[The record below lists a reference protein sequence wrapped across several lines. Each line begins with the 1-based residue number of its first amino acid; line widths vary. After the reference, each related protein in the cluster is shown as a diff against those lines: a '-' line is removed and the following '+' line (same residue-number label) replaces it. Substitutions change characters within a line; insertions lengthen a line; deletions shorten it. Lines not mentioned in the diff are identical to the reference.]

1 MANFL
6 SKCLVCQQVK
16 ESRQKPAGL
25 LQPLS
30 GPECKLTKSA
40 HFIPEKSTY
49 TTSKWAQLYLIEIVR
64 LHGVTILAS
73 IGTRSPVYWDEVGE
87 QRLMDTEL
95 VQFTNEAIQKIKP
108 RTQAAHSRQKSYAD
122 VRWKDLEFDVGDNVF
137 LKVAPMKDVLQF
149 KKKGKKYVTD
159 PSHVV
164 DYEPLKIDENLS
176 YAEQPV
182 EILARGIK
190 MLRNKGI
197 ALVKVLWWNYKVE
210 EATWEREDGMRA
222 RYPELFEDKSSL
234 RREECNAPK
243 ILRNACLPSQ
253 SSSSSSCFLNPSLPL
268 FSSHHAP
275 ASSHPSPPLR
285 KVPQSSS
292 PHKAPPLNS
301 ICFHL
306 HPYAHPVSIARES

>member
-6 SKCLVCQQVK
+6 SKCLVCQQD
-16 ESRQKPAGL
+16 L
-25 LQPLS
+25 LRTL
-30 GPECKLTKSA
+30 KDFTVIWVVVDRLTKSA

-64 LHGVTILAS
+64 LHKVTVLVS

-87 QRLMDTEL
+87 QRLMDIE
-95 VQFTNEAIQKIKP
+95 
-108 RTQAAHSRQKSYAD
+108 
-122 VRWKDLEFDVGDNVF
+122 
-137 LKVAPMKDVLQF
+137 
-149 KKKGKKYVTD
+149 KYVTD

-234 RREECNAPK
+234 RREECKAPK

-275 ASSHPSPPLR
+275 ASSYPSPPLR

-292 PHKAPPLNS
+292 PHKASPLNS
-301 ICFHL
+301 IRFHL